1 LAAVDQGRVLKLAGE
16 DGCFYRPEASA
27 ASFPLSR
34 PLITLIAGPT
44 ASGKSRLAL
53 ELAAR
58 TGAVIVNADSQQ
70 LYADLR
76 VLSARPSAEEEAL
89 AEHRL
94 YGVADAA
101 DAWSVG
107 RWTRAI
113 LPLLETLRAQGRP
126 ALIVGGTG
134 LYFTALTKGLA
145 DIPDVPIAAREE
157 AGALYDTEGEAAFRL
172 RLTAFDPPTAAAI
185 APGDRQRLTRAWAVA
200 RSTDRSLS
208 DWQASTKPLLEPRT
222 YERIVVEPDRAA
234 LYANCD
240 ARVAAMVEQG
250 ALDEVQALAAR
261 GLDPVLPAMK
271 AVGVREFAAHLAG
284 ELPLDAAIEQV
295 RQATRNYAKRQL
307 TWFRNQTPD
316 WPRA

>member
-1 LAAVDQGRVLKLAGE
+1 MPHR
-16 DGCFYRPEASA
+16 
-27 ASFPLSR
+27 
-34 PLITLIAGPT
+34 LITLIAGPT

-53 ELAAR
+53 DMAAR
-58 TGAVIVNADSQQ
+58 TGAVIINADSQQ

-76 VLSARPSAEEEAL
+76 VLSARPSLAEEAQ

-107 RWTRAI
+107 RWSRAVMPI
-113 LPLLETLRAQGRP
+113 LAELAAEQRP

-145 DIPDVPIAAREE
+145 DIPEVPAAVRD
-157 AGALYDTEGEAAFRL
+157 AATALYDTEGEAAFRQ
-172 RLTAFDPPTAAAI
+172 RLAGVDPSTEAGI
-185 APGDRQRLTRAWAVA
+185 SPGDRQRLTRAFAVA
-200 RSTDRSLS
+200 RATDRSLS
-208 DWQASTKPLLEPRT
+208 DWQASTTPLLARET
-222 YERIVVEPDRAA
+222 YDAIVVEPERPR

-240 ARVAAMVEQG
+240 ARVSLMVEQG
-250 ALDEVQALAAR
+250 ALDEVRALIAR
-261 GLDPVLPAMK
+261 QLDPALPALK

-284 ELPLDAAIEQV
+284 QMSLEDAIVAA

-316 WPRA
+316 WSRA